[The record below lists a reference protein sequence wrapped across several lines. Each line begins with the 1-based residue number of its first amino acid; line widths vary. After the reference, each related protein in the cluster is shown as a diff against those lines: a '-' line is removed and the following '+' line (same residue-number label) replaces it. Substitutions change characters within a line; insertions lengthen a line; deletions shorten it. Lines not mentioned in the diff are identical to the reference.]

1 MKNLNSKLFAKKMDA
16 KAMSSVIGGES
27 FRECRIFTGPDDC
40 DVQVTRE
47 DDCGGSTTVVI
58 GCDPCS
64 DPAIA

>member
-1 MKNLNSKLFAKKMDA
+1 MDA